1 MDGIKHSRQFAE
13 IERLVSDYFQCH
25 LAPVMSKTQ
34 AYLTRKQGEEMK
46 EYSTSLGGI
55 LSMMASSAQPMSDPY
70 QVLKVTGEW
79 NSKKTEDY
87 IEMCKEKISKAT
99 DIQQDLAYL
108 AGKWRDSVVQEE
120 GRERYDTLSA
130 QLGGDLAYAYMDYRV
145 EQLMIDKLV
154 KDRMPK
160 SSADYIIRKAAQSSL
175 LGLSQ
180 TLSRSPLAEEIEAR
194 GEAAYRP
201 SKLEKGAGHVL
212 GASADAVMMGGVGSW
227 ASLAKFIGADVAI
240 SAVASRFE
248 PKKPETLSVEQCI
261 SKGVFGSRQNV
272 FDGFRKEAATIQ
284 TGKSELITAAN
295 EQLKKK
301 IPVLNFD
308 FSGWMHSWNNNPFGI
323 NGFSEFKISGFNEK
337 GHGKDARYKNVPL
350 VVAPG
355 QEEAYLNDLAKKKG
369 TPPKSKPEQTQSEA
383 EQKEKVETEESQP
396 VISPEKNIPG
406 EQQTEQANTNGWS
419 GLLGTL
425 GLDGMGDI
433 TGNLGYVMAMLPDI
447 LLGAFTGKTQSLRFG
462 DNLLPIASIVAGM
475 FVRNPL
481 LKMLLVGLGG
491 ANLLNKAGHEAL
503 QERTEGKLQKAISDD
518 MQYRRYA
525 DEPLN
530 PRIVNPILQG
540 STLIATIDRVPC
552 TIQLTSTVA
561 DAYRAGALPLNT
573 LANAVLAKSDQLRR
587 IASQNYDDG
596 QQETIVRTRG
606 IQ

>member
-34 AYLTRKQGEEMK
+34 AYLTKKQGEEMK

-70 QVLKVTGEW
+70 HVLKVTGEW

-87 IEMCKEKISKAT
+87 IEMCKDKISKAA

-108 AGKWRDSVVQEE
+108 AGKWRDSVVQEV
-120 GRERYDTLSA
+120 GRERYDALSE

-154 KDRMPK
+154 KERMPK

-337 GHGKDARYKNVPL
+337 EHGKDAPRYKNVPL

-355 QEEAYLNDLAKKKG
+355 QEEAYLNDLAKKKS
-369 TPPKSKPEQTQSEA
+369 TSAKTKPEQTQPEA
-383 EQKEKVETEESQP
+383 EHREKVETEEPQP

-406 EQQTEQANTNGWS
+406 EQMEQANTNGWS
-419 GLLGTL
+419 GLFGML
-425 GLDGMGDI
+425 GLNGMGDI

-462 DNLLPIASIVAGM
+462 DNLLPIASIVAGI

-491 ANLLNKAGHEAL
+491 ANLLNKAGHEVL
-503 QERTEGKLQKAISDD
+503 QGRAKGKLNEDAGHD

-540 STLIATIDRVPC
+540 STLITTIDRVPC
-552 TIQLTSTVA
+552 TIQLTPTVA

>member
-13 IERLVSDYFQCH
+13 IERLVSDYFQCY

-108 AGKWRDSVVQEE
+108 AGKWRDSVVQEV
-120 GRERYDTLSA
+120 GRERYDALSE

-180 TLSRSPLAEEIEAR
+180 TLSRSPLAEDIEAR

-227 ASLAKFIGADVAI
+227 ASLAKFIGADVAM

-261 SKGVFGSRQNV
+261 SKGVFGSKRNV

-323 NGFSEFKISGFNEK
+323 SGFNEK
-337 GHGKDARYKNVPL
+337 ERGKDAGYKNIPL

-355 QEEAYLNDLAKKKG
+355 QEEAYLNDLAKMNG
-369 TPPKSKPEQTQSEA
+369 TEAKINLEQTRPEM
-383 EQKEKVETEESQP
+383 EQREKVETENRQA

-406 EQQTEQANTNGWS
+406 EQMDQANTNGWS

-425 GLDGMGDI
+425 GLDGMSDI

-481 LKMLLVGLGG
+481 LKMILVGLGG
-491 ANLLNKAGHEAL
+491 ANLLNKAGHEVL
-503 QERTEGKLQKAISDD
+503 QGRAKGKLNEDTGHD
-518 MQYRRYA
+518 MQFRRYA

-552 TIQLTSTVA
+552 TIQLTPTVA

>member
-108 AGKWRDSVVQEE
+108 AGKWRDSVVQEV
-120 GRERYDTLSA
+120 GRERYDTLSE

-212 GASADAVMMGGVGSW
+212 GASVDAVMMGGVGSW

-272 FDGFRKEAATIQ
+272 FDGFRKEAAMIQ

-323 NGFSEFKISGFNEK
+323 NGFSEFKISRFNEK
-337 GHGKDARYKNVPL
+337 EHGKDARYKNVPL

-369 TPPKSKPEQTQSEA
+369 TSATPTPEQTQPEA
-383 EQKEKVETEESQP
+383 EQKEKVETEEPQP
-396 VISPEKNIPG
+396 VISQKEAITG
-406 EQQTEQANTNGWS
+406 EQTEQANTNGWN
-419 GLLGTL
+419 GLFGTL

-462 DNLLPIASIVAGM
+462 DNLLPIASIVAGI
-475 FVRNPL
+475 FVPNPL

-503 QERTEGKLQKAISDD
+503 QERTEGKLLKVISDD
-518 MQYRRYA
+518 VQYRRYA

-552 TIQLTSTVA
+552 TIQLTPPVA

-587 IASQNYDDG
+587 IVSQNYDDG

>member
-34 AYLTRKQGEEMK
+34 AYLTKKQGEEMK

-79 NSKKTEDY
+79 NSKTTEDY
-87 IEMCKEKISKAT
+87 IVMCKEKISKAT
-99 DIQQDLAYL
+99 DIQQDLTYL
-108 AGKWRDSVVQEE
+108 AGKWRDSVVQEV
-120 GRERYDTLSA
+120 GRERYDALSE

-154 KDRMPK
+154 KERMPK
-160 SSADYIIRKAAQSSL
+160 TSADYIIRKAAQSSL

-240 SAVASRFE
+240 SAIASRFE
-248 PKKPETLSVEQCI
+248 PEKPETLSVEQCI
-261 SKGVFGSRQNV
+261 SKGVFGSERNV

-284 TGKSELITAAN
+284 TGKSELITAVN
-295 EQLKKK
+295 KQMKKK
-301 IPVLNFD
+301 IPISNFD

-323 NGFSEFKISGFNEK
+323 SGFNEK
-337 GHGKDARYKNVPL
+337 ERGKDARYKNVPL

-355 QEEAYLNDLAKKKG
+355 QEEAYLNDLAKMNG
-369 TPPKSKPEQTQSEA
+369 TATKPKPEQTQPEA

-406 EQQTEQANTNGWS
+406 EQTDQANTNGWS

-433 TGNLGYVMAMLPDI
+433 TSNLGYVMAMLPDI

-491 ANLLNKAGHEAL
+491 MNLLNKAGHEAL
-503 QERTEGKLQKAISDD
+503 QERVEGKLQAVTRNDV
-518 MQYRRYA
+518 QYRRYA

-530 PRIVNPILQG
+530 PRIINPILQG
-540 STLIATIDRVPC
+540 STLIATIDRVPY
-552 TIQLTSTVA
+552 TIQLTPTVA
-561 DAYRAGALPLNT
+561 DAYRNGALPLNT

>member
-108 AGKWRDSVVQEE
+108 AGKWRDSVVQEV
-120 GRERYDTLSA
+120 GRERYDALSE